1 MTGAIL
7 PKIIY
12 ITDSKSS
19 DTDIYYRDL
28 INKPNTLYKCVCIY
42 IYIYIYILNLSFT
55 VICVVNV
62 SQRQNKLKKN
72 TIK

>member
-12 ITDSKSS
+12 IIDSESS
-19 DTDIYYRDL
+19 DIDIYYRDL
-28 INKPNTLYKCVCIY
+28 INKQITVYKC
-42 IYIYIYILNLSFT
+42 IYILNLSFT
-55 VICVVNV
+55 VISVVNV
-62 SQRQNKLKKN
+62 SQRKNKLKQN

>member
-12 ITDSKSS
+12 IIDCESS

-28 INKPNTLYKCVCIY
+28 INKPNTLCKC
-42 IYIYIYILNLSFT
+42 IYILNLSYT
-55 VICVVNV
+55 VICVVYV
-62 SQRQNKLKKN
+62 SQRKNKLKQN
-72 TIK
+72 TIN